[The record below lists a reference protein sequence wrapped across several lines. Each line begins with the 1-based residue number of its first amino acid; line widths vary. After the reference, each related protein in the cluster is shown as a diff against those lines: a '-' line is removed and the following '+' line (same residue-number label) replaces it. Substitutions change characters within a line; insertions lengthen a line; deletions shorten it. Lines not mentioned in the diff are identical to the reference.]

1 MYSEQISALEVDEVT
16 QQKIVNLL
24 LLVEKN
30 ATLHALDFSVKKMQQ
45 SADDVIAYVS
55 KKNDTA
61 SDPIDDV
68 FTHQST
74 QLVRIAIAQGIESIS
89 QAARELKQACD
100 SLKQLEGGEPAI
112 SSPQN

>member
-1 MYSEQISALEVDEVT
+1 MYSEQISALDVDEAT

-45 SADDVIAYVS
+45 SADDLIAYVS

-68 FTHQST
+68 FTLQAT
-74 QLVRIAIAQGIESIS
+74 QLVRIVVAQGIESIR
-89 QAARELKQACD
+89 QAARELTQAVE
-100 SLKQLEGGEPAI
+100 SLKQVA
-112 SSPQN
+112 